1 MLVAYLGMALWSSH
15 DESDESGGEPMD
27 RNYTITDFAE
37 KAVDEAERD
46 CRDFLDNLPVGG
58 DVMDGTELGHN
69 FWLTRNGHGT
79 GFWDRGLGDIGNE
92 LSNLAK
98 SYGTSDAYIGDDGKV
113 YLS

>member
-1 MLVAYLGMALWSSH
+1 MITRHPTPV
-15 DESDESGGEPMD
+15 